1 MARRLEISHHAGLM
15 KAINLGEALASRTIR
30 FQPAVGAAIDVV
42 VSLGMPIRDD
52 SGREWLCPFE
62 ISGIRDEA
70 VRAAFGV
77 DAMQA
82 LVLAL
87 HVLPTELRAIAREE
101 SGTFP
106 NGDEDFGLTQAC
118 HMHLR

>member
-1 MARRLEISHHAGLM
+1 M
-15 KAINLGEALASRTIR
+15 KTVKLGQILASRTVR
-30 FQPAVGAAIDVV
+30 FQPATGDAVDVA
-42 VSLGMPIRDD
+42 VSLGMPVSDDDGRD
-52 SGREWLCPFE
+52 WLCPFQ
-62 ISGIRDEA
+62 IIGIRDEP

-101 SGTFP
+101 SGSFP
-106 NGDEDFGLTQAC
+106 NGDEDMGLTRAC
-118 HMHLR
+118 GMHLG